1 LVEGLIVKGNL
12 DDEVTML
19 DSMDMMDSEFSVW
32 LGFELNGV
40 EDNEDRRSAL
50 SDSETTETDS
60 ACVETA
66 EHKFFS

>member
-1 LVEGLIVKGNL
+1 MIDKGNL
-12 DDEVTML
+12 TMSDNARL
-19 DSMDMMDSEFSVW
+19 YGHDGLRVEFSVW

-50 SDSETTETDS
+50 SDLETTETDS
-60 ACVETA
+60 ACVETT